1 MEGEPSFL
9 PLLLI
14 AALAALIPF
23 LSYRLT
29 GGIVPAVVGEVV
41 IGIIFGEPLLGLLG
55 HSEWLDFLALFGFA
69 YLMFLSG
76 LEINLNVLTTS
87 PGPRW
92 YLPHVA
98 LRHPLISGLL
108 FMGLTIGATYLALRV
123 LWEIDFIDLSHKP
136 MLLFIFIATSVGVL
150 VPVLKDRPDLGA
162 MAQAVL
168 VGGFLVEFVAIVG
181 VGVVAALDRT
191 GVGWEMGL
199 LAAMPVALALLV
211 WAAKSGGGRFPIIGR
226 TLHELADTSAQL
238 KIRAALVVLIAFVA
252 LSELVGTELVLGA
265 FLAGLAATVISPQH
279 GSAVRVRLDALGY
292 GFFVPIFFIHAGAT
306 LDFGVVFQSFDA
318 FIVAPIFL
326 LMAFLIKLVPALLT
340 LAPAHGLRN
349 GLSGGALL
357 SANLSLVIA
366 AGAIAEELGIID
378 EALFGAM
385 ILMALLSTVLAPL
398 FFNLLAGRAP
408 SQSEGLVMLIGGGEV
423 TNTLAARLATAG
435 RVVSVIMPHDEEP
448 PEWREL
454 SILRI
459 PGDPLDEWP
468 QRVAGLHQAEV
479 AVLTSWTTMGQLEMI
494 AERLRERRHD
504 LRIVT
509 WLNEPSEKLAH
520 LGVEM
525 HLSSDATARAL
536 ESAVMRPGLY
546 QAMAN
551 PESGVVEVQM
561 RNSTIHGR
569 TLKELSFAGGVRVL
583 IVIRGGE
590 AFVADAG
597 TLLLTGDSVTL
608 GGDPGS
614 VAEVARMLMDPGER
628 QPLLPPVV
636 GESSGNQT
644 R

>member
-226 TLHELADTSAQL
+226 TLHELADTSASTQDSRRPGRPDRL
-238 KIRAALVVLIAFVA
+238 RRTLRAGRHR
-252 LSELVGTELVLGA
+252 VGARRVPRRPRRDRD
-265 FLAGLAATVISPQH
+265 LAA
-279 GSAVRVRLDALGY
+279 ARLRRARPPRRPRLWILRPHLLHPRRRDARFRRRLP
-292 GFFVPIFFIHAGAT
+292 VLRRLHRRP
-306 LDFGVVFQSFDA
+306 DF
-318 FIVAPIFL
+318 
-326 LMAFLIKLVPALLT
+326 
-340 LAPAHGLRN
+340 PAHGLPHQTRPRPAHARP
-349 GLSGGALL
+349 GARPCATD
-357 SANLSLVIA
+357 SAA
-366 AGAIAEELGIID
+366 ARC
-378 EALFGAM
+378 
-385 ILMALLSTVLAPL
+385 SAPTS
-398 FFNLLAGRAP
+398 ASSSPPAP
-408 SQSEGLVMLIGGGEV
+408 SP
-423 TNTLAARLATAG
+423 R
-435 RVVSVIMPHDEEP
+435 
-448 PEWREL
+448 
-454 SILRI
+454 
-459 PGDPLDEWP
+459 
-468 QRVAGLHQAEV
+468 
-479 AVLTSWTTMGQLEMI
+479 SWASST
-494 AERLRERRHD
+494 RRC
-504 LRIVT
+504 
-509 WLNEPSEKLAH
+509 
-520 LGVEM
+520 
-525 HLSSDATARAL
+525 
-536 ESAVMRPGLY
+536 SAP
-546 QAMAN
+546 
-551 PESGVVEVQM
+551 
-561 RNSTIHGR
+561 
-569 TLKELSFAGGVRVL
+569 
-583 IVIRGGE
+583 
-590 AFVADAG
+590 
-597 TLLLTGDSVTL
+597 
-608 GGDPGS
+608 
-614 VAEVARMLMDPGER
+614 
-628 QPLLPPVV
+628 
-636 GESSGNQT
+636 
-644 R
+644 